1 MKKKSWNERNQRNQ
15 GNPRSPKKRNG
26 GQDKNPIQK
35 ILLMA
40 IGILSVALAAVLVVK
55 GVGFYREKQQEKEW
69 EARHREVQE
78 EIDSVRV
85 QIEELAGNA
94 EALQAF
100 LDQEVNSVLVLDE
113 WQAQDRDPADG
124 EVQAP
129 DGQQDAEAQGVQEQ
143 SPDGRTQEQ
152 DAERPVTDTQGQN
165 TVKGEES
172 PEQVR
177 ETMSEAIVIQEEQ
190 PSGAGTSGEEGNPD
204 VGGTAGEG
212 FAGADETPQNGG
224 TDQDAVPAGVTQQ
237 GLENAAEGAII
248 IDAPP
253 APKPVEV
260 PKETVSGNMSGEDG
274 TVSGNASGEDGT
286 VSGNASGENG
296 TVSGNGTTG
305 EGTTVSGNGMEGEDT
320 VSGNAVV
327 NGQVIPFDGSRSEP
341 TLEQKRKIRSS
352 YLETMQTNGED
363 KAYISNNSYDFS
375 GVKIACLGDSITE
388 GSNLDKMENYK
399 QYSYPSLLKN
409 ILHAEEVY
417 NLGIGGS
424 SYGRY
429 WENAFVDRYREI
441 PQDADIILVMGGTN
455 DGFAASEK
463 ELGSLGEKKPR
474 TFYGDVDELMC
485 GLKKDY
491 PEAKI
496 IFATPLPNVLHD
508 YLRNQRSY
516 LLPQSVYA
524 DAVKELAGQHGIDVI
539 DLYNSNL
546 LDTHD
551 AQVISTYM
559 PDGVHGNPAGY
570 QVLAEHLARNIIEI
584 VKRDGLEGDAQ
595 NPETVSGNGIG
606 ADGTGTVSG
615 NGINGG
621 GTVSGNGTNGDGTVS
636 GNGTI
641 GGGTGTVSANG
652 NTGEAG
658 AVAAEKTLTP
668 EEAKRLEEERRRA
681 EQERIRQEREEAAR
695 AAENNKKVAEDALVI
710 PPAQENKPAAED
722 GAANGQAET
731 APDVSG
737 ETAGSGQETG
747 YEYGGE
753 AIVIR

>member
-1 MKKKSWNERNQRNQ
+1 M
-15 GNPRSPKKRNG
+15 
-26 GQDKNPIQK
+26 
-35 ILLMA
+35 
-40 IGILSVALAAVLVVK
+40 
-55 GVGFYREKQQEKEW
+55 
-69 EARHREVQE
+69 
-78 EIDSVRV
+78 
-85 QIEELAGNA
+85 
-94 EALQAF
+94 
-100 LDQEVNSVLVLDE
+100 
-113 WQAQDRDPADG
+113 
-124 EVQAP
+124 
-129 DGQQDAEAQGVQEQ
+129 
-143 SPDGRTQEQ
+143 
-152 DAERPVTDTQGQN
+152 
-165 TVKGEES
+165 
-172 PEQVR
+172 
-177 ETMSEAIVIQEEQ
+177 
-190 PSGAGTSGEEGNPD
+190 
-204 VGGTAGEG
+204 
-212 FAGADETPQNGG
+212 
-224 TDQDAVPAGVTQQ
+224 
-237 GLENAAEGAII
+237 
-248 IDAPP
+248 
-253 APKPVEV
+253 
-260 PKETVSGNMSGEDG
+260 
-274 TVSGNASGEDGT
+274 
-286 VSGNASGENG
+286 
-296 TVSGNGTTG
+296 
-305 EGTTVSGNGMEGEDT
+305 
-320 VSGNAVV
+320 
-327 NGQVIPFDGSRSEP
+327 
-341 TLEQKRKIRSS
+341 
-352 YLETMQTNGED
+352 
-363 KAYISNNSYDFS
+363 
-375 GVKIACLGDSITE
+375 
-388 GSNLDKMENYK
+388 
-399 QYSYPSLLKN
+399 
-409 ILHAEEVY
+409 
-417 NLGIGGS
+417 
-424 SYGRY
+424 
-429 WENAFVDRYREI
+429 
-441 PQDADIILVMGGTN
+441 
-455 DGFAASEK
+455 
-463 ELGSLGEKKPR
+463 
-474 TFYGDVDELMC
+474 
-485 GLKKDY
+485 
-491 PEAKI
+491 
-496 IFATPLPNVLHD
+496 LHD